1 MIADPSAL
9 YLSIGIAEEERKAQE
24 ELDRK
29 LAEEEAERRR
39 IEEEKR
45 RAEEEKRREEEA
57 KRLKEEEVSHPAN
70 SFTVSPRLH

>member
-1 MIADPSAL
+1 MLALLTLSAL

-45 RAEEEKRREEEA
+45 RAEEEKRREEES
-57 KRLKEEEVSHPAN
+57 KRLNEEQVSNLSLTLLRHN
-70 SFTVSPRLH
+70 